1 MASSKALMR
10 TESSHNS
17 PSFPIYFPLSL
28 SLSLFPAPYLC
39 LRSHVS
45 SELHPRRP
53 SQSNSARLGPKCD
66 RLCIVS
72 PLKLSI
78 GGPIYSSS
86 PTTRP
91 LDFGARAVV
100 ETYRASASHSD
111 ECACF

>member
-1 MASSKALMR
+1 
-10 TESSHNS
+10 
-17 PSFPIYFPLSL
+17 
-28 SLSLFPAPYLC
+28 

-45 SELHPRRP
+45 SELHPSRP

-86 PTTRP
+86 PTTATIGLRRTGSCRNLQGKRQP
-91 LDFGARAVV
+91 
-100 ETYRASASHSD
+100 
-111 ECACF
+111 